1 MKAEIDAAIGSVL
14 SRGWF
19 VLGEKVEEF
28 EEAFS
33 QYCGVPY
40 GVGVGSGTEA
50 LRLALTACGVGTGDE
65 VITVSNTCIPTISAI
80 SSAGATPVFVDID
93 PITYTMDTTQIESR
107 ITERTKAVL
116 PVHLYGQCADMD
128 PTLEIARRHGLFV
141 IEDCAQAHGAEY
153 KGRKAGT
160 MGDVGCF
167 SFYPSKNLGAFG
179 DAGMVVTSHLNIAER
194 VRLLRN
200 YGQEGRDRYS
210 TKGYNSRQ
218 DELQAAVLLVK
229 LPYLEKWNDRRRA
242 IAQFYR
248 EELRGLGTGIILP
261 SEAPDRKHV
270 YHLFVVQVEDRDR
283 IQRHL
288 HSQGISTMIHYPIP
302 VHQQEAYA
310 DLGYSSGSLP
320 ETESASRC
328 ILSLPLYPELSDS
341 EVAGIIKSVRCSAV
355 RG

>member
-50 LRLALTACGVGTGDE
+50 LRLALTACEIGPGDE
-65 VITVSNTCIPTISAI
+65 VITVSNTCIPTIAAI

-107 ITERTKAVL
+107 ITERTKAIL

-128 PTLEIARRHGLFV
+128 PTREIARRHGLVV

-179 DAGMVVTSHLNIAER
+179 DAGMVITSHSDLAER

-200 YGQEGRDRYS
+200 YGQKGRDCYRI
-210 TKGYNSRQ
+210 KGYNSRM
-218 DELQAAVLLVK
+218 DELQAAILLVK
-229 LPYLEKWNDRRRA
+229 LPYLEKWNKRRCA
-242 IAQFYR
+242 IARIYQ
-248 EELRGLGTGIILP
+248 EELKDTRITLP
-261 SEAPDRKHV
+261 AEAPDRKHV
-270 YHLFVVQVEDRDR
+270 YHLFVVRVRDRDR
-283 IQRHL
+283 LQHHL
-288 HSQGISTMIHYPIP
+288 YTQGISTQIHYPIP
-302 VHQQEAYA
+302 VHQQAAYA
-310 DLGYSSGSLP
+310 DLGYPSGSLT
-320 ETESASRC
+320 ETESASKQ
-328 ILSLPLYPELSDS
+328 ILSLPL
-341 EVAGIIKSVRCSAV
+341 
-355 RG
+355 